1 MCYANTEQNSNSEN
15 GPNNSWQQ
23 DAQAQERLYPNLDQI
38 LNNLLPENQSQF
50 LRNFFA
56 GSNDAQTG
64 PSAPPEPNQN
74 PSAPPPPPPPQENQ
88 GNRNSQ
94 GENQQWNENQS
105 QNQNQWNWQN
115 WNQWNHPC
123 GGWRMPDYSNM
134 QSQPRPRPNSNG
146 DENTNDLGLLFQRIG
161 QRFAMNFVKSLG
173 FLAML
178 IPILM
183 APKFLLVL
191 GIFSSILKSFG
202 IPITPLVLAGI
213 SWEILTALDP
223 ILITGLA
230 FWTIWKTLI
239 CGKPLIDFNY
249 WRSRIS
255 QRCHSN

>member
-1 MCYANTEQNSNSEN
+1 MCHANTKQNSNNEN
-15 GPNNSWQQ
+15 NPNSWQQ

-56 GSNDAQTG
+56 GNDAQTG

-88 GNRNSQ
+88 GNRNPQSD
-94 GENQQWNENQS
+94 NQQWN

-123 GGWRMPDYSNM
+123 DYSNM
-134 QSQPRPRPNSNG
+134 QSQPRTRSNSNG
-146 DENTNDLGLLFQRIG
+146 NENTNDLRLLFQHIG

-178 IPILM
+178 LPILM

-202 IPITPLVLAGI
+202 IPIAPLVLIGI

-223 ILITGLA
+223 ILITVLA
-230 FWTIWKTLI
+230 FWTIYKTWI

-249 WRSRIS
+249 WRSRINN
-255 QRCHSN
+255 RCHSN